1 PYRYEYNGKRKERL
15 KRGKTM
21 NEPFIHKI
29 FTGKVKQ
36 LGDASAT
43 DPMDKPWKS
52 AMFKEETD
60 GQIWLGKTG
69 LYGDEVADRKNHG
82 GPEKALFAYPIKHY
96 TYWQQ
101 DLQLDSIDVGAMG
114 ENLSV
119 LEMDEFSVCIGDTY
133 HFGDAVIQVSQPR
146 RPCWKPARRHRVTDF
161 ALRIQNSGRTG
172 WYYRV
177 LKEGYLKAPTDLALL
192 ERPFPEWTVEAA
204 NEVMYVRKKDLEA
217 ARALADC
224 QKFAPNWKRS
234 LYKRLEGYES
244 DIRKRVYG
252 PNQE

>member
-1 PYRYEYNGKRKERL
+1 
-15 KRGKTM
+15 M

-133 HFGDAVIQVSQPR
+133 QFGDAVIQVSQPR
-146 RPCWKPARRHRVTDF
+146 RPCWKPARRFRVKDF

-172 WYYRV
+172 WYFRV
-177 LKEGYLKAPTDLALL
+177 LKEGDVFPKIDIELID
-192 ERPFPEWTVEAA
+192 RPYPQWTIAA
-204 NEVMYVRKKDLEA
+204 CNEVMYIYKDNL
-217 ARALADC
+217 RLADELASC
-224 QKFAPNWKRS
+224 DLLADSWRKS
-234 LYKRLEGYES
+234 LQNRLRGKES
-244 DIRKRVYG
+244 SIEPRVFG
-252 PNQE
+252 PNKE